1 LFFFARRRRSPP
13 QAAFFARGAD
23 VRHAFAGYGC
33 SFASDAFNA
42 RVAAALGA
50 ERFLGDCAAWVAAA
64 TELLLRELRPGDVLA
79 TSIANWKFVFPSFLS
94 VS

>member
-50 ERFLGDCAAWVAAA
+50 DASGDVCAAVDVPDVA
-64 TELLLRELRPGDVLA
+64 
-79 TSIANWKFVFPSFLS
+79 
-94 VS
+94 